1 MSKIIK
7 RTASFMVTG
16 LALAT
21 FSPVITVNSTSGYS
35 VLGDTKISA
44 DVNSDVSNNLTNQDQ
59 QNIQDINDESSTID
73 VATMNSEDKESFE
86 KLIQNAVEQMDLP
99 SDADAKDAK
108 TQLLG
113 FFDSNSE
120 NYQNIQKTTE
130 NLSNDI
136 DENHA
141 SVLDNVTGEKVLAAN
156 HGTVSVAVLGSVL
169 NVAIGVA
176 LGGIAGGIGQA
187 IKSKGKAWVKKVL
200 MSRLKSTLAGMGLG
214 ALGTMLS
221 AGLDFALDYSS
232 PGTMLAKYFDSHDK
246 IRNNGYIEWW

>member
-1 MSKIIK
+1 
-7 RTASFMVTG
+7 MVTG

-21 FSPVITVNSTSGYS
+21 FSPVVTVNSTSGYS
-35 VLGDTKISA
+35 VLGNTKISA

-73 VATMNSEDKESFE
+73 VATMNSEDKASFE
-86 KLIQNAVEQMDLP
+86 KLIQNSVEQMDLP
-99 SDADAKDAK
+99 SDADAKDAE

-141 SVLDNVTGEKVLAAN
+141 SMLDNVTGEKVLAAN
-156 HGTVSVAVLGSVL
+156 HGTVSVAVLGSAL

-176 LGGIAGGIGQA
+176 LGGIGQA

-221 AGLDFALDYSS
+221 AGLDFALDYSN